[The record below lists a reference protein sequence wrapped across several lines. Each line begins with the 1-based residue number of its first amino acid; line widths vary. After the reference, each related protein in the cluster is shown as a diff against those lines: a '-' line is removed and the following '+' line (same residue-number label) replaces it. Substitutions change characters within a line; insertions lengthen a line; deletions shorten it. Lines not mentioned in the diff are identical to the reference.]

1 MNLGSRRIK
10 FIWGASK
17 VVQAQWW
24 FGLFGFYEHI
34 KGYQRSGLVFSVRG
48 LLTLALALAALGY
61 VGSATALFLWLDRAP
76 HNYVTYT
83 DTLLWPLRRDV
94 IREKRGQAYI
104 DDGIADLKAQRWA
117 QAEMKLRVGLLRLP
131 TALRARLA
139 LAEFYVATQR
149 LPLGL
154 KVLEEGI
161 EVATEYPGRRYL
173 NTYFALALQGE
184 DYARVLAVTERYLTR
199 GAALPE
205 KEQKWLQQQKM
216 LVLLTEGQAAE
227 VMRLLEAA
235 PADPF
240 FDEQRVLALLA
251 LGRPGEAVQFLA
263 AWRARAGAT
272 GQVLRLQVRAL
283 RETGQLAEMEAAL
296 VELRRQTP
304 TEPAPYAYGIVQR
317 AMAGQTAAAAAAL
330 DDYFLRFGAN
340 ARSLQPLAQPLADI
354 GAVDLLQTFIR
365 RLAEQGHDQRAA
377 LLMLAQA
384 QLKQGQWAEA
394 GATVA
399 RIRTLGANARTPPP
413 TGLDLID
420 LLAQVAGNPAE
431 GPQVKL
437 LDHINRQMF
446 PLKGYRMIIEI
457 LQQAKRHG
465 VALEVA
471 GRADRLY
478 PGHPSLQGLRA
489 AIDEALA
496 AEAAQA
502 AAQAPVVGADD
513 KGPVLTEKGF
523 FGRVDAAMGEGR
535 WLDAQADVRAVQLAK
550 PGWLDRRQV
559 DVLMRQMRI
568 ARELRE
574 LPEMALAA
582 RLLQDGGVARSQLVV
597 DYATSLQEKGATADA
612 VLLLKEV
619 LRRIPNHALARRLIE
634 EWQKKPEPIL
644 LPKPATEE
652 GSVEPE
658 PASTNDEPREPASA
672 NDEPREPASANDARR
687 EPTSAKGESR

>member
-1 MNLGSRRIK
+1 MNIGSRRIK
-10 FIWGASK
+10 FIWGAGK
-17 VVQAQWW
+17 VVQAHWW
-24 FGLFGFYEHI
+24 FGLFGFYEHM

-48 LLTLALALAALGY
+48 LLTLALILAALGY

-83 DTLLWPLRRDV
+83 DTLLWPLRRDA

-161 EVATEYPGRRYL
+161 DVATEYPGRRYL
-173 NTYFALALQGE
+173 NSYFTLALQGE
-184 DYARVLAVTERYLTR
+184 DYARVLAVTDRYLQPA
-199 GAALPE
+199 AALPE

-216 LVLLTEGQAAE
+216 LLLLAEGEAAA
-227 VMRLLEAA
+227 VMRLLEDA

-251 LGRPGEAVQFLA
+251 LGRPAEAVQFLA
-263 AWRARAGAT
+263 DWRERAGAT
-272 GQVLRLQVRAL
+272 GQILRLQVRAF
-283 RETGQLAEMEAAL
+283 RETGQLDEMEAAL
-296 VELRRQTP
+296 VALRRQTP
-304 TEPAPYAYGIVQR
+304 TDPAPYAYGIVQR
-317 AMAGQTAAAAAAL
+317 AMAGQTEAAAAAL

-340 ARSLQPLAQPLADI
+340 ARSLQPVAQPLADI
-354 GAVDLLQTFIR
+354 GAVDLLQTFIQ

-384 QLKQGQWAEA
+384 QLKRGQWAAA
-394 GATVA
+394 GATVV
-399 RIRTLGANARTPPP
+399 RIRTLGASARTPPP
-413 TGLDLID
+413 PGLDLID

-431 GPQVKL
+431 GPQVQL
-437 LDHINRQMF
+437 LDHVNRQMF

-489 AIDEALA
+489 AIDDALA
-496 AEAAQA
+496 AEAAQV

-535 WLDAQADVRAVQLAK
+535 WLDAHADVRAVQLAK

-559 DVLMRQMRI
+559 DVLTRQMRI

-582 RLLQDGGVARSQLVV
+582 RLLQDGGVARAQLVV
-597 DYATSLQEKGATADA
+597 DYATSLQEQGATSDA
-612 VLLLKEV
+612 VLLLKEI

-634 EWQKKPEPIL
+634 QWQKKPDPVL
-644 LPKPATEE
+644 PPKPVAEDE
-652 GSVEPE
+652 NVEPG
-658 PASTNDEPREPASA
+658 ASSAIDVTREPSSA
-672 NDEPREPASANDARR
+672 NGATPSQPRATP
-687 EPTSAKGESR
+687 

>member
-1 MNLGSRRIK
+1 MNIGSRRIK
-10 FIWGASK
+10 FIWGAGK
-17 VVQAQWW
+17 VVQAHWW
-24 FGLFGFYEHI
+24 FGLFGFYEHM

-48 LLTLALALAALGY
+48 LLTLALILAALGY
-61 VGSATALFLWLDRAP
+61 VGGATALFLWLDRAP
-76 HNYVTYT
+76 HNYVTYS

-104 DDGIADLKAQRWA
+104 DEGIADLKAQRWA

-161 EVATEYPGRRYL
+161 EASTEYPGRRYL
-173 NTYFALALQGE
+173 NSYFTLALQGE
-184 DYARVLAVTERYLTR
+184 DYARVLAATERYLAD
-199 GAALPE
+199 AAVSE

-216 LVLLTEGQAAE
+216 LILLTEGQAAE
-227 VMRLLEAA
+227 VMRLLDAA

-251 LGRPGEAVQFLA
+251 LGRPVEAVQFLA
-263 AWRARAGAT
+263 GWHERAGAT
-272 GQVLRLQVRAL
+272 GQVLRLQVRAY

-296 VELRRQTP
+296 VALRRQTP
-304 TEPAPYAYGIVQR
+304 TDPAPYAYGIIQR
-317 AMAGQTAAAAAAL
+317 AMAGQTEAAAAAL
-330 DDYFLRFGAN
+330 GDYFLRFGAN
-340 ARSLQPLAQPLADI
+340 ARSLQPVAQPLADI
-354 GAVDLLQTFIR
+354 GAVDLLQTFIQ

-384 QLKQGQWAEA
+384 QLKRGQWAEA
-394 GATVA
+394 GATVT
-399 RIRTLGANARTPPP
+399 RIRTLGGNARTPPP
-413 TGLDLID
+413 PGLDLID

-431 GPQVKL
+431 GPQVQL

-478 PGHPSLQGLRA
+478 PGHPSLQTLRT
-489 AIDEALA
+489 AIDAALA
-496 AEAAQA
+496 AEAAKA
-502 AAQAPVVGADD
+502 AAQAPVVGTDD

-535 WLDAQADVRAVQLAK
+535 WADAQADLRAVQLAK
-550 PGWLDRRQV
+550 PGWMDRRQV
-559 DVLMRQMRI
+559 DVLTRQMRI

-582 RLLQDGGVARSQLVV
+582 RLLQDGGLARAQLVV
-597 DYATSLQEKGATADA
+597 DYATSLQEQGATSDA
-612 VLLLKEV
+612 VLLLREV

-634 EWQKKPEPIL
+634 QWQKKPELVLP
-644 LPKPATEE
+644 PKPVVEETE
-652 GSVEPE
+652 VAAEPE
-658 PASTNDEPREPASA
+658 LRESDPAGR
-672 NDEPREPASANDARR
+672 
-687 EPTSAKGESR
+687 

>member
-10 FIWGASK
+10 FIWGAGK
-17 VVQAQWW
+17 VLQAQWW

-34 KGYQRSGLVFSVRG
+34 KGYQRSGLVFSIRG
-48 LLTLALALAALGY
+48 LLTLAFILAALGY

-83 DTLLWPLRRDV
+83 DTLLWPLRRDT

-104 DDGIADLKAQRWA
+104 DDGIADLRAQRWA

-173 NTYFALALQGE
+173 NSYFTLALQGE
-184 DYARVLAVTERYLTR
+184 DYGRVLAAADRYL
-199 GAALPE
+199 AAAAAAPE
-205 KEQKWLQQQKM
+205 KEQKWLLQQKM
-216 LVLLTEGQAAE
+216 LVLLAEGQAAE
-227 VMRLLEAA
+227 AMRLLEAA

-251 LGRPGEAVQFLA
+251 LGRAEEAVQFLTG
-263 AWRARAGAT
+263 WQARAGAT
-272 GQVLRLQVRAL
+272 GQVLRLQVRAF
-283 RETGQLAEMEAAL
+283 RETGKLAEMEAAL
-296 VELRRQTP
+296 TELRRQTP
-304 TEPAPYAYGIVQR
+304 TDPAPYAYGIVQR
-317 AMAGQTAAAAAAL
+317 AMAGEAAAATAAL

-354 GAVDLLQTFIR
+354 GAVDLLQAFIR

-384 QLKQGQWAEA
+384 QLKRGHWAEA
-394 GATVA
+394 GATTA
-399 RIRTLGANARTPPP
+399 RIRALGASARTPPP
-413 TGLDLID
+413 AGLELIE

-431 GPQVKL
+431 GPQVQL
-437 LDHINRQMF
+437 LDHINRQLF
-446 PLKGYRMIIEI
+446 PLRGYRMIIEI
-457 LQQAKRHG
+457 LLQAKRYA
-465 VALEVA
+465 VAQEVA

-478 PGHPSLQGLRA
+478 PGHASLQALRTAIEAGLA
-489 AIDEALA
+489 E
-496 AEAAQA
+496 EAALVA
-502 AAQAPVVGADD
+502 AKAPASGTAD

-523 FGRVDAAMGEGR
+523 FSRVDAAMAEAR
-535 WLDAQADVRAVQLAK
+535 WAEAQAAVRDVQLAK

-559 DVLMRQMRI
+559 DVLTRQMRI

-574 LPEMALAA
+574 LPEMTLAA
-582 RLLQDGGVARSQLVV
+582 RLLQDGGIARAQLVV
-597 DYATSLQEKGATADA
+597 DYANSLHAQGATSDA

-619 LRRIPNHALARRLIE
+619 LRRIPNHALARRLVE
-634 EWQKKPEPIL
+634 EWQKRPEPVL
-644 LPKPATEE
+644 PPKPAAEE
-652 GSVEPE
+652 GAVAPDTS
-658 PASTNDEPREPASA
+658 
-672 NDEPREPASANDARR
+672 
-687 EPTSAKGESR
+687 SAKSASPLPSSATP